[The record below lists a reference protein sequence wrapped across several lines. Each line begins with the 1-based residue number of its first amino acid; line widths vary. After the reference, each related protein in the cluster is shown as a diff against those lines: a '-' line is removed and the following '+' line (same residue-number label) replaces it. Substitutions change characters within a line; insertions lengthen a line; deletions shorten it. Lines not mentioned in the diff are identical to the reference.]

1 MVARALKR
9 VVMLMGISHFE
20 DQRMQIILTKILW
33 PIWVILA
40 YFRWNKNAVC
50 EVQMIYPNF
59 EFHDYP
65 DGIIK
70 EPMHGY
76 EYTCERCKHKFYI

>member
-1 MVARALKR
+1 
-9 VVMLMGISHFE
+9 MLMGISHFE